1 VRTHQHSY
9 RYTNHVGFTDV
20 NSCSKLQVLETH
32 SGRTRQTSTLRCG
45 EHGYDGGQAAYIAIE
60 NVPMSDCPI
69 ACNYFADCHMF
80 ATSTDPGYCYIYFTE
95 MADNFVA
102 VEDSPYVFYEKACA
116 SVST

>member
-1 VRTHQHSY
+1 MSSFKSVLTVAICILSY
-9 RYTNHVGFTDV
+9 AATAIPTMKRAT
-20 NSCSKLQVLETH
+20 LEPKAAA
-32 SGRTRQTSTLRCG
+32 LRCG

-102 VEDSPYVFYEKACA
+102 VEASPYVFYEKACA
-116 SVST
+116 NRTST